1 MRGVTYSYDDG
12 TRALDSVDLSIEAGE
27 RVALVGPNGAGKS
40 TLLHILD
47 ALYLP
52 TDGELEVMGDLVT
65 KKTAPDATRRAGFL
79 FQDPDDQIFM
89 PRVWDD
95 VAFGPINMG
104 LSEDE
109 VTRRVE
115 KGLSLAGVAEYA
127 DRVPHHLS
135 FGEKKRIAIAGILAM
150 DPEVLLMDEPTANLD
165 PQGRRALVN
174 VLRSLNKTMVIAT
187 HDLSVAFELT
197 DRVVVLKRKV
207 LYDGD
212 FRGLMACP
220 DVLTEASLELPSLVR
235 ALEGWKRRTGR
246 KFEMPLTVDEAVEV
260 LSREL
265 P

>member
-1 MRGVTYSYDDG
+1 MTYSYEDG
-12 TRALDSVDLSIEAGE
+12 TIALDGVDLSIEAGE

-40 TLLHILD
+40 TLLHVLD

-52 TDGELEVMGDLVT
+52 ADGELEIMGVPVT
-65 KKTAPDATRRAGFL
+65 KRTAPEATRRAGFL

-95 VAFGPINMG
+95 VAFGPVNMG
-104 LSEDE
+104 LGEEE
-109 VTRRVE
+109 VARRVE
-115 KGLSLAGVAEYA
+115 EGLALAGVTEHA

-135 FGEKKRIAIAGILAM
+135 FGEKKRVAIAGILAM
-150 DPEVLLMDEPTANLD
+150 DPEILLLDEPTANLD
-165 PQGRRALVN
+165 PQGRRGLVN
-174 VLRSLNKTMVIAT
+174 VLRSLKKTMVIAT

-212 FRGLMACP
+212 FRGLMARA
-220 DVLTEASLELPSLVR
+220 DVLTEANLELPSLVR
-235 ALEGWKRRTGR
+235 ALEEWKRRTGR
-246 KFEMPLTVDEAVEV
+246 RFEMPLTVDEAVETLV
-260 LSREL
+260 GQL